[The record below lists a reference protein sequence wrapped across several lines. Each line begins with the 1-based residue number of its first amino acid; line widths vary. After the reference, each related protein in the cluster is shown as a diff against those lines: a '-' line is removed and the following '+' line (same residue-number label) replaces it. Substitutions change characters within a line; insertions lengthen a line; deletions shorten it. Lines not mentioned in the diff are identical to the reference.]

1 MSNLLSYDV
10 TAPKTKKS
18 FADEWAPHARQSEKS
33 FEWWYMTANVHDA
46 QGNPY
51 FLYIGVPDHVG
62 DIMQTR
68 LIGKTLPSEMRT
80 VPIATTLSDY
90 SNDTVLTPGTLAIMT
105 SDAMFDSEANRLTLD
120 DGNGTTLVWDY
131 VGDVMTIRY
140 ECPEYIYDFTLTN
153 AADGLWHTDSL
164 GHEGLIQEG
173 AEGDLS
179 FYYSLPNCDL
189 TGTIT
194 VKDASGAPGRVFEVR
209 GRSWVDR
216 QWGDFTAG
224 FWEWSSFRFDNGAT
238 LHLYN
243 FFNGHQEGLYR
254 AADGTV
260 QNFDGVIVKQNGYAK
275 SHVSETWVSWGWT
288 YEFPIEIEG
297 SKHYTVKPKSNKEF
311 FGFPDMVVDLGDQVI
326 TGFSLYEG
334 AGDLINDETGAS
346 VGVSV
351 NESADI
357 RVMQNGPYGPNQK

>member
-1 MSNLLSYDV
+1 MTELLSYDV
-10 TAPKTKKS
+10 TRPMTKRS
-18 FADEWAPHARQSEKS
+18 FVEEWAPHARQSAKS
-33 FEWWYMTANVHDA
+33 FEWWYMTATVHDA

-62 DIMQTR
+62 DVMQTR
-68 LIGKTLPSEMRT
+68 LMGATLPHETRT
-80 VPIATTLSDY
+80 VPIAATLSDY
-90 SNDTVLTPGTLAIMT
+90 NADIIRTPGALAVLPGLQ
-105 SDAMFDSEANRLTLD
+105 MFDFERNRLTLD
-120 DGNGTTLVWDY
+120 DGRGTRLDWDY
-131 VGDVMTIRY
+131 VGDRMSIHFT
-140 ECPEYIYDFTLTN
+140 CPQFDYDFTLTN
-153 AADGLWHTDSL
+153 ALDGLWHQDSL

-189 TGTIT
+189 SGSISI
-194 VKDASGAPGRVFEVR
+194 KDAAGRIERTFNVY

-224 FWEWSSFRFDNGAT
+224 FWEWSSFRFENGAT

-243 FFNGHQEGLYR
+243 FFNGRQEGLYR

-260 QNFDGVIVKQNGYAK
+260 HNFDSVVVKQNGYAK
-275 SHVSETWVSWGWT
+275 SPISDTWVSWGWS

-297 SKHYTVKPKSNKEF
+297 SRRYTVEPWSNKEF

-334 AGDLINDETGAS
+334 AGTLINDETGKV

-357 RVMQNGPYGPNQK
+357 RVMENGPYAARQR

>member
-1 MSNLLSYDV
+1 
-10 TAPKTKKS
+10 
-18 FADEWAPHARQSEKS
+18 
-33 FEWWYMTANVHDA
+33 
-46 QGNPY
+46 
-51 FLYIGVPDHVG
+51 
-62 DIMQTR
+62 
-68 LIGKTLPSEMRT
+68 MRT

-90 SNDTVLTPGTLAIMT
+90 NADVVRTPGALAVVKGEQ
-105 SDAMFDSEANRLTLD
+105 MFDVENNRLTLD
-120 DGNGTTLVWDY
+120 DGRGTTLSWDY
-131 VGDVMTIRY
+131 VGDTMKIDY

-153 AADGLWHTDSL
+153 AADGLWHTDKL

-179 FYYSLPNCDL
+179 FYYSLTNCHL
-189 TGTIT
+189 SGTIT
-194 VKDASGAPGRVFEVR
+194 LKNSDGTLGRSFQVY

-254 AADGTV
+254 SADGAV
-260 QNFDGVIVKQNGYAK
+260 QNFDGVLIRQNGYAK
-275 SHVSETWVSWGWT
+275 SHMSDTWVSWGWT

-297 SKHYTVKPKSNKEF
+297 SRHYTVKPKSNKEF

-334 AGDLINDETGAS
+334 AGDLVDDETGQI

-351 NESADI
+351 NESADV
-357 RVMQNGPYGPNQK
+357 RVMQNMPYGPRQH